1 MPEVIVKA
9 APDNKRVWVL
19 HHRQGEVG
27 NYPFTFR
34 ANEDVSRDQW
44 ITEIDE
50 HKNDL
55 REYIIFKI
63 FFKNKIIL
71 KQ

>member
-1 MPEVIVKA
+1 MTIKV

-19 HHRQGEVG
+19 HHNQGEVG

-34 ANEDVSRDQW
+34 ANEDGTRDQW
-44 ITEIDE
+44 ITEIEE

-55 REYIIFKI
+55 RKY
-63 FFKNKIIL
+63 
-71 KQ
+71 

>member
-1 MPEVIVKA
+1 MTAKP

-44 ITEIDE
+44 ITEIED
-50 HKNDL
+50 HRNDL
-55 REYIIFKI
+55 RKYLRFV
-63 FFKNKIIL
+63 FFIT
-71 KQ
+71 